1 VKTVTKVVRIG
12 RHLIKDPG
20 VCHGKLTFKGT
31 RVPVETVLNRL
42 GKGRSI
48 EEILKSWPE
57 LTRTAIAEAVSLATA
72 TLVKRYQDQREA
84 VDEPAHSR

>member
-1 VKTVTKVVRIG
+1 MKTLTKAVTVG

-20 VCHGKLTFKGT
+20 ICHDKLTFKGT
-31 RVPVETVLNRL
+31 RVPVETVLSRL

-57 LTRTAIAEAVSLATA
+57 LTRTAIARALLARIAAGARDSA
-72 TLVKRYQDQREA
+72 TWD
-84 VDEPAHSR
+84 